1 MGGDRKRH
9 TTEMK
14 HGFRYMLRARATH
27 QKAFQYSTLWD
38 RFHQRF
44 MSSFNARRSQK
55 RQKHTVPQISRAQ
68 GQFVKSDKIAKK
80 LTKMLIWASKIKFR
94 KISMRNFK
102 NDSQF

>member
-14 HGFRYMLRARATH
+14 HGFRYMLRAKATH

-44 MSSFNARRSQK
+44 MSSFYARRSQK
-55 RQKHTVPQISRAQ
+55 RQRLSGHKCL
-68 GQFVKSDKIAKK
+68 FVLLGSEKAALKC
-80 LTKMLIWASKIKFR
+80 W
-94 KISMRNFK
+94 
-102 NDSQF
+102 